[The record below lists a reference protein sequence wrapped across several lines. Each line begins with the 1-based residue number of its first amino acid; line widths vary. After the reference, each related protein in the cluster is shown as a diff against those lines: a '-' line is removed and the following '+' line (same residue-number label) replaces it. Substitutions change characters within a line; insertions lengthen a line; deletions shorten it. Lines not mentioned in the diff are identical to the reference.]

1 MPLPGTSVIPSLN
14 TKRTSDDLFF
24 MPRVVV
30 IDDEE
35 MVATLTGAV
44 LGMKGYEVQIATSGH
59 DGIQLILK
67 TLPDAVVCDVRM
79 PEIGGEQVI
88 EALRAQAAT
97 SHIPVVLIS
106 GQCDARE
113 SMLGDAFFQKPFNVR
128 DLVATLD
135 RYCAVAR

>member
-1 MPLPGTSVIPSLN
+1 MGKRVKGSLN
-14 TKRTSDDLFF
+14 TKPTCDDVFS

-44 LGMKGYEVQIATSGH
+44 LGMKGYDVKIATSGQA
-59 DGIQLILK
+59 GIQMIFE

-88 EALRAQAAT
+88 QALRAQPTT
-97 SHIPVVLIS
+97 SHIPVLLIS

-113 SMLGDAFFQKPFNVR
+113 SMLGDAFLQKPFNVAE
-128 DLVATLD
+128 LVATVG
-135 RYCAVAR
+135 RFCAASR

>member
-1 MPLPGTSVIPSLN
+1 MTFKSAAALN
-14 TKRTSDDLFF
+14 PMRACDDIFF

-35 MVATLTGAV
+35 TVATLTGAV
-44 LGMKGYEVQIATSGH
+44 LGMKGYDVQVATSGH
-59 DGIQLILK
+59 AGIQIVLQ

-88 EALRAQAAT
+88 QALRNQPTT
-97 SHIPVVLIS
+97 SHIPILLIS

-113 SMLGDAFFQKPFNVR
+113 SMLGDAFLQKPFNVR
-128 DLVATLD
+128 ELLATLD
-135 RYCAVAR
+135 RFCSVTR

>member
-1 MPLPGTSVIPSLN
+1 
-14 TKRTSDDLFF
+14 

-44 LGMKGYEVQIATSGH
+44 LGMKGYDVKVATSGQA
-59 DGIQLILK
+59 GIQLVFE

-79 PEIGGEQVI
+79 PEVGGEQVI
-88 EALRAQAAT
+88 QALRSHAAT

-113 SMLGDAFFQKPFNVR
+113 SMLGDAFFQKPFNVVE
-128 DLVATLD
+128 LVATLD
-135 RYCAVAR
+135 RFCSFTRTAKHASIPPSH

>member
-1 MPLPGTSVIPSLN
+1 
-14 TKRTSDDLFF
+14 

-44 LGMKGYEVQIATSGH
+44 LGMKGYDVQVATSGQS
-59 DGIQLILK
+59 GIRMIFE

-88 EALRAQAAT
+88 QALRGQATT
-97 SHIPVVLIS
+97 SHIPVLLIS

-113 SMLGDAFFQKPFNVR
+113 SMLGDAFLQKPYNVPE
-128 DLVATLD
+128 LVATID
-135 RYCAVAR
+135 RFCARAR

>member
-1 MPLPGTSVIPSLN
+1 MGEPLN
-14 TKRTSDDLFF
+14 TAQSSDDILF

-44 LGMKGYEVQIATSGH
+44 LGMKGYDVQVATSGQA
-59 DGIQLILK
+59 GLRMILE

-79 PEIGGEQVI
+79 PEVGGEQVI
-88 EALRAQAAT
+88 QAMRQQAAT
-97 SHIPVVLIS
+97 NHIPVVLIS

-113 SMLGDAFFQKPFNVR
+113 SMLGDAFLQKPFNIAE
-128 DLVATLD
+128 LVATVN
-135 RYCAVAR
+135 RFCGAK